1 METRDLHLMTG
12 WIAMLLGVVVGAMIG
27 LLFHDDNWAGGYQSW
42 RRRMMRLGHISLFGI
57 GFINL
62 MFGLTLRAVTVPDS
76 HAGVASVAFVIG
88 MIAMPLCCF
97 LAAWRKPFRHF
108 FPVPVVSILVGIVT
122 LLLGWSRT

>member
-88 MIAMPLCCF
+88 MVTMPLCCF